1 MPWTPESRR
10 TGAIGLKIGMIPI
23 WDKWGK
29 RIPCTVVQ
37 VLLYYYY
44 LLQIDNCQVIQ
55 IKTKKDHGYSALQ
68 LGTGAI
74 KIKNVPRAQLGHF
87 EKVGVEPK
95 RKLFEFRITEDA
107 ILPIGIYSYN
117 KNLFLLLF
125 INKKTQK
132 NY

>member
-1 MPWTPESRR
+1 
-10 TGAIGLKIGMIPI
+10 MIPI

-37 VLLYYYY
+37 VLLFCYN

-55 IKTKKDHGYSALQ
+55 VKTKKDHGYNALQ

-74 KIKNVPRAQLGHF
+74 KIKNVPRPQLGHF

-107 ILPIGIYSYN
+107 ILPIGIYLY
-117 KNLFLLLF
+117 KNIYFFFCLFL
-125 INKKTQK
+125 KS
-132 NY
+132 